1 MSPPRV
7 DPPFLIGVSSFLSSC
22 FPWSLPL
29 DLLRDGD
36 LVGLRL
42 RIDLLLERS
51 LGDRVPSFLSLSLC
65 SLSLSLWS
73 LSRSLLS
80 ALLSSRLRSADFST
94 DLSRVERLAD
104 LLLECDRDLDR
115 RRDAERLRLCRR
127 PRDLDRLR
135 DDEYLL
141 FLCLELEL
149 FFLSRDRLDR
159 DRDLD
164 LEGLREIERS
174 LLRDRD
180 LPLRFFRRS
189 LDRERD
195 RDLRW

>member
-7 DPPFLIGVSSFLSSC
+7 DPPFLIAASSFLSSC
-22 FPWSLPL
+22 FPWSRPL

-51 LGDRVPSFLSLSLC
+51 LGDRVPSFLSLC
-65 SLSLSLWS
+65 SLSLSLW
-73 LSRSLLS
+73 SRSLLS
-80 ALLSSRLRSADFST
+80 ALLSSRLRSVDFST

-104 LLLECDRDLDR
+104 LLLERDRDLDR
-115 RRDAERLRLCRR
+115 RREPERLRLRRR
-127 PRDLDRLR
+127 PCDLDLLR

-164 LEGLREIERS
+164 LDGLRDTERS

-180 LPLRFFRRS
+180 LPRRFFRRS